1 MKPTQLTKNENDL
14 IAMFR
19 KLSAVHQDDVL
30 SYTALIVKL
39 EQSESKLRDGL
50 KAWDKSVENFK
61 NSQK

>member
-19 KLSAVHQDDVL
+19 KLSAVHQDDAL

-39 EQSESKLRDGL
+39 EQAESKLRDGL
-50 KAWDKSVENFK
+50 TAWNKAVENSR
-61 NSQK
+61 NS